1 MSIQPLLAL
10 LDAPERQP
18 LQGQVVHHPAGQ
30 AGAPAPGQAWFAL
43 TGVLGVRAAGAGTG
57 VPMALVGADGW
68 LGHMPGVQVQALLAA
83 TVCELVWP
91 PKAHTPV
98 MARWLQ
104 LCAARAMALQAQ
116 MAHWAACRQRGR
128 LPALAA
134 AWSLH
139 ALALAGP
146 EGPIWPAAQLQH
158 ALGLTGPDFDRVCRH
173 LTDCSAWQWAGQ
185 DLKLGERSQLEAV
198 DGVSQWPP
206 APMQAL
212 ASASATWMPSTPA
225 DKMPPA

>member
-1 MSIQPLLAL
+1 MPIQPLLAL
-10 LDAPERQP
+10 LDARERQP
-18 LQGQVVHHPAGQ
+18 LQGQVMHHPAGQ

-43 TGVLGVRAAGAGTG
+43 KGVLGVRAAGAGTG

-68 LGHMPGVQVQALLAA
+68 LDHMPGVQVQALLAA

-91 PKAHTPV
+91 PQAHTPA

-104 LCAARAMALQAQ
+104 LCAAR
-116 MAHWAACRQRGR
+116 
-128 LPALAA
+128 ALAA

-158 ALGLTGPDFDRVCRH
+158 ALGMARPDFERVCRY

-206 APMQAL
+206 APTQAL

>member
-1 MSIQPLLAL
+1 
-10 LDAPERQP
+10 
-18 LQGQVVHHPAGQ
+18 
-30 AGAPAPGQAWFAL
+30 
-43 TGVLGVRAAGAGTG
+43 
-57 VPMALVGADGW
+57 
-68 LGHMPGVQVQALLAA
+68 
-83 TVCELVWP
+83 
-91 PKAHTPV
+91 
-98 MARWLQ
+98 
-104 LCAARAMALQAQ
+104 
-116 MAHWAACRQRGR
+116 
-128 LPALAA
+128 AA

-158 ALGLTGPDFDRVCRH
+158 ALGMARPDFDRVCRH

-206 APMQAL
+206 APTQAL

>member
-1 MSIQPLLAL
+1 MRRLQADAL
-10 LDAPERQP
+10 CP
-18 LQGQVVHHPAGQ
+18 
-30 AGAPAPGQAWFAL
+30 APA
-43 TGVLGVRAAGAGTG
+43 AAGAGTG
-57 VPMALVGADGW
+57 VPMALLGADGW
-68 LGHMPGVQVQALLAA
+68 LDHMPGVQVQALLAA

-91 PKAHTPV
+91 PQAHTPA

-116 MAHWAACRQRGR
+116 MAHWADCRQRGP

-158 ALGLTGPDFDRVCRH
+158 ALGLSGPDFDRVCG
-173 LTDCSAWQWAGQ
+173 LMTEVGAWQRTGQ
-185 DLKLGERSQLEAV
+185 DVQWGERSQLQALAGE
-198 DGVSQWPP
+198 SQWPP